1 MYQLVMSLGRS
12 DTVDPDLRLPLPSV
26 VQDDDG
32 LLLVLVAEPRL
43 SLVHIAESSGAA
55 AVIWRDGASTKWM
68 PFSTF
73 LSGAERGDYIY
84 APDQWSDT
92 NGQRNYR
99 DLVVAPFEK
108 KKWLTSR
115 FVSLHVHSEFSAF
128 DGLSKVQEIV
138 DIAAGYEQP
147 AVALTDHGTCAGHFA
162 LQQAGEAAGVRP
174 IFGIEAYFVSDRHDR
189 SNAKDYQHLCL
200 WATDDAGLR
209 NLWSIS
215 TEGFREG
222 FHGHPRIDLDT
233 LTRYSEGVMCG
244 TACLRGPVAQHLL
257 SGDEQLARHSMSKL
271 LSVFGDRLYAE
282 LHTNSLDKQV
292 VVNHRLAEL
301 AHSMSVP
308 LIAVTDAHYPTK
320 AHADTH
326 RTWVAMQT
334 NSDVTDDT
342 GLFAGDSD
350 YYMMSEQEV
359 RDSLAYLP
367 QSVVDEAVGNTVEVA
382 ARSTARIKTS
392 SSAPVYS
399 KVGGVD
405 RDRDRLVDL
414 CLNAWSKRG
423 LPASD
428 DPRYAKYAERFE
440 REMRLLINKNFCGYF
455 LMVADYTKWAKDNG
469 VLVGPGRGSGGGSLV
484 AYLAGITE
492 IDPIEADLLFERFLT
507 EGRDSLPDF
516 DIDFPSTKREML
528 QDHLRE
534 RWGDDHVV
542 RVGTH
547 LRLKSKGVIRKLA
560 STLKSTAP
568 VDFVDLNTI
577 SEIIDLAEADTS
589 GLGRD
594 WSELWDD
601 YSDLSVPNRN
611 NFTLASARDKYP
623 LLFQHADNMVGRLH
637 SYGKH
642 AAGFVISTDEPIVTN
657 TPLRVGEDDGLVT
670 EFDMGALEPQG
681 FVKFDMLTLRTL
693 DTIQQTIDL
702 IEERTGK
709 RIDVYSWTDEYRDEK
724 VWADLSEGHVLG
736 VFQVEKTAGQKMCQR
751 LKPESIADLADVI
764 TLIRPGP
771 VRSGLTEMYLSR
783 RQGSE
788 AVVFDHPD
796 LSEALSRTYG
806 AMIYQ
811 EDIMSVCSIIA
822 GYDLNEADEVRRILG
837 KKKLDKVQEE
847 GSRFVA
853 RAVERGY
860 GQAFAE
866 RLWEQMGEFA
876 RYSFNR
882 AHAWAYALLG
892 YWCAWFKT
900 NYPVEFLTATLS
912 TVPKERMPDFVREA
926 KRLGIAVLPPD
937 VNESRKGF
945 TAATGAVRYGLDSV
959 KGIAD
964 AAADSI
970 IERQPYA
977 SWEEFREW
985 TRDRN
990 CKANIGHLQT
1000 LASVGTFDSLY
1011 PNRRALEM
1019 LLEDEKSGKADHC
1032 ALRDDK
1038 VVGPNGLPC
1047 TFDWSAEPRPM
1058 SATGRLLKPKPIPK
1072 RCGKMCR
1079 QYVPRV
1085 TPDPSGVR
1093 PYNSAE
1099 IRDKEREMLG
1109 VWLTSTP
1116 FDDLPTEL
1124 WHEVTRDFKVY
1135 DADDIESARPGHY
1148 AFVGM
1153 LTKRRATTDR
1163 NGKRMAFLGF
1173 ETPKGGYIDVA
1184 CFSAAWDRVSPT
1196 MRENGIY
1203 AVSIEKTDRG
1213 HTLKEALNIL

>member
-1 MYQLVMSLGRS
+1 MYHLVMSLGRS
-12 DTVDPDLRLPLPSV
+12 DHIDADLRIPLPAL

-32 LLLVLVAEPRL
+32 LLLAITAEPRM

-55 AVIWRDGASTKWM
+55 AVIWRDATATKWM
-68 PFSTF
+68 PYSTF
-73 LSGAERGDYIY
+73 VAGTQRGDYII
-84 APDQWSDT
+84 APDAWFDT
-92 NGQRNYR
+92 NGARNYR
-99 DLVVAPFEK
+99 DLVAKPTDK
-108 KKWLTSR
+108 PNLLTSG

-138 DIAAGYEQP
+138 DLAAGHQQP

-162 LQQAGEAAGVRP
+162 LQQAAEPAGVRP

-189 SNAKDYQHLCL
+189 SDAKDYQHLCL
-200 WATDDAGLR
+200 WATDNAGLR

-222 FHGHPRIDLDT
+222 FYGHPRIDLDT
-233 LTRYSEGVMCG
+233 LARYSEGVMCG

-257 SGDEQLARHSMSKL
+257 DGDEELARHGMSKL

-292 VVNHRLAEL
+292 VVNHRLAAL
-301 AHSMSVP
+301 ASSMSVP
-308 LIAVTDAHYPTK
+308 LIAVTDSHYPTK

-326 RTWVAMQT
+326 RTWMAMQT
-334 NSDVTDDT
+334 NSDVTDESALFSGDT
-342 GLFAGDSD
+342 D

-367 QSVVDEAVGNTVEVA
+367 EGVVDEAVKNTVAVA
-382 ARSTARIKTS
+382 ERSTARIKTS

-399 KVGGVD
+399 KVGGVSN
-405 RDRDRLVDL
+405 DRDRLVDL
-414 CLNAWSKRG
+414 CLGAWSKRG
-423 LPASD
+423 LPSAD
-428 DPRYAKYAERFE
+428 QPDYGKYAERFDK
-440 REMRLLINKNFCGYF
+440 EMRLLISKNFCGYF
-455 LMVADYTKWAKDNG
+455 LMVADYTKWAKDHG
-469 VLVGPGRGSGGGSLV
+469 ILVGPGRGSGGGSLV

-534 RWGDDHVV
+534 RWGDENVV

-560 STLKSTAP
+560 STLKTTVP
-568 VDFVDLNTI
+568 IDFNDLNHI
-577 SEIIDLAEADTS
+577 SAIIDLADADTS

-594 WSELWDD
+594 WSELWED
-601 YSDLSVPNRN
+601 YSDLAVSDQN
-611 NFTLASARDKYP
+611 NFTLDYARRKYP
-623 LLFQHADNMVGRLH
+623 LLFDRADQMVGRLH

-642 AAGFVISTDEPIVTN
+642 AAGFVISTDQPIVTN
-657 TPLRVGEDDGLVT
+657 TPLRVGEDEGLVT
-670 EFDMGALEPQG
+670 EFDMNALEPQG

-693 DTIQQTIDL
+693 DTIQQTIDF
-702 IEERTGK
+702 IEQRTGK
-709 RIDVYSWTDEYRDEK
+709 RIDVYSWDEEYRDNK
-724 VWADLSEGHVLG
+724 VWDDLSEGHVLG
-736 VFQVEKTAGQKMCQR
+736 VFQVEKQAGQKMCQR
-751 LKPESIADLADVI
+751 LKPQSIADLADVI

-783 RQGSE
+783 RHGSE
-788 AVVFDHPD
+788 PVVFDHPD
-796 LSEALSRTYG
+796 LSDALSRTYG

-882 AHAWAYALLG
+882 AHAWAYAMLG
-892 YWCAWFKT
+892 YWSAWFKV

-912 TVPKERMPDFVREA
+912 TIPKERMPEFVREA

-937 VNESRKGF
+937 VNESKKGF
-945 TAATGAVRYGLDSV
+945 TAANNAVRYGLDSV

-970 IERQPYA
+970 IQRQPYA
-977 SWEEFREW
+977 SWDEFREW
-985 TRDRN
+985 TRDKN
-990 CKANIGHLQT
+990 CKANIGHIQT
-1000 LASVGTFDSLY
+1000 LAAVGTFDSLF
-1011 PNRRALEM
+1011 PNRRALEI
-1019 LLEDEKSGKADHC
+1019 LLEEEKSGKADYC
-1032 ALRDDK
+1032 ALRDDT
-1038 VVGPNGLPC
+1038 VVGSNGLPC
-1047 TFDWSAEPRPM
+1047 TFDWSGEPRPM

-1072 RCGKMCR
+1072 RCGKTCR
-1079 QYVPRV
+1079 QYVART
-1085 TPDPSGVR
+1085 TPQMSGVK
-1093 PYNSAE
+1093 PYSPAE
-1099 IRDKEREMLG
+1099 VRDKEREMLG

-1116 FDDLPTEL
+1116 FDDLPERM
-1124 WHEVTRDFKVY
+1124 WEDVTREFKVY
-1135 DADDIESARPGHY
+1135 DADDIETAKPGHY
-1148 AFVGM
+1148 SFVGM

-1173 ETPKGGYIDVA
+1173 ETPKGGYLDVA
-1184 CFSAAWDRVSPT
+1184 CFSTSWERIHTT
-1196 MRENGIY
+1196 MRENSIY

>member
-1 MYQLVMSLGRS
+1 MYQLVMALGKS
-12 DTVDPDLRLPLPSV
+12 DNIDPDTCFPLPCL

-32 LLLVLVAEPRL
+32 LLIVIVAEPRM
-43 SLVHIAESSGAA
+43 SFVHISESSGAA
-55 AVIWRDGASTKWM
+55 AVIWRSVTATKWM
-68 PFSTF
+68 PYSTF
-73 LSGAERGDYIY
+73 VSGNQRGDYIH
-84 APDQWSDT
+84 APDAWSDMS
-92 NGQRNYR
+92 GAPNYR
-99 DLVVAPFEK
+99 DLVAQPSDKPTVS
-108 KKWLTSR
+108 TSG

-128 DGLSKVQEIV
+128 DGFSKVQEIV
-138 DIAAGYEQP
+138 DLAAEYEQP
-147 AVALTDHGTCAGHFA
+147 AVALTDHGTCAGHFT
-162 LQQAGEAAGVRP
+162 LQQAAEPAGVRP

-200 WATDDAGLR
+200 WATDDEGLR

-222 FHGHPRIDLDT
+222 FYGHPRIDLDT
-233 LTRYSEGVMCG
+233 LSRYSQGVMCG
-244 TACLRGPVAQHLL
+244 TACLSGPVAQHLL
-257 SGDEQLARHSMSKL
+257 DGDEELARHGMSKL

-282 LHTNSLDKQV
+282 LHTNSLDEQV
-292 VVNHRLAEL
+292 VVNHRLVSL
-301 AHSMSVP
+301 AQSMSVP

-334 NSDVTDDT
+334 NNDVSDNT
-342 GLFAGDSD
+342 GLFSGKPD
-350 YYMMSEQEV
+350 YYMMSEAEV
-359 RDSLAYLP
+359 RSALSYLP
-367 QSVVDEAVGNTVEVA
+367 EGVVDEAVGNTVALAE
-382 ARSTARIKTS
+382 RSTARIKTS

-399 KVGGVD
+399 KVGGVEKD
-405 RDRDRLVDL
+405 SDRLVDL
-414 CLNAWSKRG
+414 CLSQWGRRNLPNSKH
-423 LPASD
+423 PD
-428 DPRYAKYAERFE
+428 YAKYAERFE
-440 REMRLLINKNFCGYF
+440 KEMRLLISKKFCGYF

-469 VLVGPGRGSGGGSLV
+469 ILVGPGRGSGGGSLV

-516 DIDFPSTKREML
+516 DIDFPSTKRGLL
-528 QDHLRE
+528 QNHLRE
-534 RWGDDHVV
+534 RWGDEYVV

-547 LRLKSKGVIRKLA
+547 LRLKSKGVVRKLA
-560 STLKSTAP
+560 STLKSVSP
-568 VDFVDLNTI
+568 VDFQDLESI
-577 SEIIDLAEADTS
+577 SQIIDLADADTS

-594 WSELWDD
+594 WSELWED
-601 YSDLSVPNRN
+601 YSSLELPTRN
-611 NFTLASARDKYP
+611 NFTLTTAREKYP
-623 LLFQHADNMVGRLH
+623 LIFDRADQMVGRLH

-642 AAGFVISTDEPIVTN
+642 AAGFVISTDTAIVTN

-670 EFDMGALEPQG
+670 EFDMAALEPQG

-702 IEERTGK
+702 IEERSGN
-709 RIDVYSWTDEYRDEK
+709 RIDVYSWDDEYRDAR
-724 VWADLSEGHVLG
+724 VWDDLSEGHVLG
-736 VFQVEKTAGQKMCQR
+736 VFQVEKQAGQKMCQR
-751 LKPESIADLADVI
+751 LQPQNIADLADVI

-783 RQGSE
+783 RNGSE

-837 KKKLDKVQEE
+837 KKKLEKVQEE

-892 YWCAWFKT
+892 YWCAWFKV
-900 NYPVEFLTATLS
+900 NYPVEFLTAILS

-945 TAATGAVRYGLDSV
+945 TAADNAVRYGLDSV

-977 SWEEFREW
+977 SWDEFRAW
-985 TRDRN
+985 TQEKN
-990 CKANIGHLQT
+990 CKANIKHIET
-1000 LASVGTFDSLY
+1000 LASVGAFDSLF

-1019 LLEDEKSGKADHC
+1019 LLAYEKSGASEQC
-1032 ALRDDK
+1032 ALRDDT

-1047 TFDWSAEPRPM
+1047 TFDWSTEPRPM
-1058 SATGRLLKPKPIPK
+1058 SASGRLLKPKPIPK
-1072 RCGKMCR
+1072 RCGKSCR
-1079 QYVPRV
+1079 QYVARS
-1085 TPDPSGVR
+1085 TPQMSEVK
-1093 PYNSAE
+1093 PYTAAE

-1116 FDDLPTEL
+1116 FDDLPKEMWQQL
-1124 WHEVTRDFKVY
+1124 ARDFKVY
-1135 DADDIESARPGHY
+1135 DAEDIEAARPGHY

-1173 ETPKGGYIDVA
+1173 ETPKGGYLDVA
-1184 CFSAAWDRVSPT
+1184 CFSTSWERLHAT
-1196 MRENGIY
+1196 MRENSIY

-1213 HTLKEALNIL
+1213 QTLKEALSIL